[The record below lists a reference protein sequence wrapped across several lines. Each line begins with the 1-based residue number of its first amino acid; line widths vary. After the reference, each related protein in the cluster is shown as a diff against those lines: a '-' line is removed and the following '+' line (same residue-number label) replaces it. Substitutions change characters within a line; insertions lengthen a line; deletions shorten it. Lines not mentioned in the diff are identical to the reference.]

1 MIALDWLLGLA
12 AYLSITVYI
21 AWLLVQQKRLTT
33 LRHQLILKLETII
46 LDVISESIEKNPN
59 DWKLWLVVIKAIEKI
74 PTVDVDITVGN
85 LILDIE
91 DVLIYEHL
99 RTGPIHRHSTEF
111 AACMKLNRRM
121 QERLK
126 VAVSKEPE
134 LIRIYVSKLI
144 VIKWIRSAIKVYR
157 G

>member
-1 MIALDWLLGLA
+1 MLGLA
-12 AYLSITVYI
+12 AYLTITIGI
-21 AWLLVQQKRLTT
+21 AWMLVQQKRLIT

-46 LDVISESIEKNPN
+46 LDVISESIEKNPS
-59 DWKLWLVVIKAIEKI
+59 DWKLWLTVIKAIEKI

-91 DVLIYEHL
+91 DVLMYEHL
-99 RTGPIHRHSTEF
+99 HTGSIYRYPTEF
-111 AACMKLNRRM
+111 AACMKLNRRL

-134 LIRIYVSKLI
+134 LIRVYVSKLI
-144 VIKWIRSAIKVYR
+144 VIKWIRNAIKVYR